1 MANKISFLV
10 AQSLLVIIFL
20 LFNTQSKSLDFYSP
34 THQDREQ
41 NLAQILESNQVLF
54 VGALSL
60 NFTSTANFGNR
71 GTCSGSIDVPIN
83 IALLSDGTGK
93 ITIKGW
99 NFWYY
104 FNMEGNCIDQ
114 GFVRKSGDYTR
125 DVTHANGQFRWE
137 TAVYNSQNEPYPG
150 SEVVISGPFD
160 NNNLT
165 ASGQSRYIVTDIV
178 CCDPTASAS
187 NVLNYQ
193 IKAINQ
199 QTLPTDP
206 DEHIILNVE
215 EPAPSSQYTGV
226 ANVRGWAV
234 APTGISRIQQF
245 VDGVYSTDI
254 PSGGRRVD
262 VGNAYPAYPSS
273 IQSGFSMA
281 FNYSALESGMHEI
294 KIRATDNVG
303 ASKEV
308 PISFEVIRFQNSF
321 ITDPGMVSFSNA
333 TCTVDGNSVH
343 LTNLTAEGIGY
354 DTILQWWTATQGL
367 EFIRIVS
374 HAGK

>member
-10 AQSLLVIIFL
+10 NPSLLGIIFL
-20 LFNTQSKSLDFYSP
+20 LFSTQSKSLDFYSP

-41 NLAQILESNQVLF
+41 NLAQILESNEVLF

-71 GTCSGSIDVPIN
+71 GMCSGSIDLPIK
-83 IALLSDGTGK
+83 IVLLSDGTGE
-93 ITIKGW
+93 ITVRQW

-114 GFVRKSGDYTR
+114 GFVPKSGDYTR

-137 TAVYNSQNEPYPG
+137 TAVYNPQHEPYPG
-150 SEVVISGPFD
+150 LEAVISGPFD

-165 ASGQSRYIVTDIV
+165 ASGQSRYTVTDIV

-206 DEHIILNVE
+206 NEYIILNIE

-245 VDGVYSTDI
+245 VDGAYSTDI
-254 PSGGRRVD
+254 PSGGMRVD

-321 ITDPGMVSFSNA
+321 ITDPGMVRFSNA

-354 DTILQWWTATQGL
+354 DTILQWRTATQGL
-367 EFIRIVS
+367 EFTRIVP